1 LKTDVVHYARFA
13 ATGEVIIEY
22 DVGLQRDIHVKAAL
36 ISKGF
41 TVGSNESKI
50 SHPDRQEVLS
60 GTSNLIEAL
69 DQLLASKTFSRS
81 GQLKR
86 LLVYLREATVSTDP
100 SVWSE
105 TSIGANAFGRK
116 GFNPKLDT
124 IVRVEMRRL
133 RQKLDEYYALEG
145 ADLPLRLRFE
155 RNTYRPYVEPHI
167 PPAVEL
173 APPPAPVG
181 RFWTGVTYGAGS
193 LAVLTI
199 ATGLLW
205 WMIGASADRAPRELA
220 ESPIWAGFRS
230 SNVVVA
236 IGTPLF
242 FRSADGFER
251 NYGANLPDDL
261 RVADQL
267 LLHRPAYPL
276 WNLWAPFEDVGAAVN
291 LDRFLRGLNST
302 ATVVSARQ
310 ISFGGLA
317 GKRTI
322 VMGQPR
328 GAPLLLDLL
337 ADQNFRPPLH
347 TTGEHF
353 AGFVNAL
360 PKSGEPAKFPI
371 GAGTLMMQSDESN
384 PDYALVT
391 SIRLAN
397 GGEVLNVFGDRAQT
411 GAYITRKLTDPAF
424 VAELD
429 TRIFDRAKPAHQSAQ
444 IVFRVDY
451 SRSAPT
457 GLVYVTH
464 RVRFADRK

>member
-1 LKTDVVHYARFA
+1 M
-13 ATGEVIIEY
+13 
-22 DVGLQRDIHVKAAL
+22 
-36 ISKGF
+36 GF
-41 TVGSNESKI
+41 TVEGNQGGNSPLEPRTDLHSGSETLT
-50 SHPDRQEVLS
+50 E
-60 GTSNLIEAL
+60 TL

-100 SVWSE
+100 TVWSE

-116 GFNPKLDT
+116 DFNPKLDT
-124 IVRVEMRRL
+124 IVRVEMRRF

-145 ADLPLRLRFE
+145 AKSPLRLRFE
-155 RNTYRPYVEPHI
+155 RNTYRPFVQPNI

-173 APPPAPVG
+173 TPPPAPAG
-181 RFWTGVTYGAGS
+181 RFWTGVACGAGS
-193 LAVLTI
+193 LALLAL

-205 WMIGASADRAPRELA
+205 WTIGASARRAPRELA

-251 NYGANLPDDL
+251 NFGANLPDDL
-261 RVADQL
+261 GVADQF

-276 WNLWAPFEDVGAAVN
+276 WNLWTAFEDVGAAVN
-291 LDRFLRGLNST
+291 LDRFLRSLDST

-328 GAPLLLDLL
+328 VAPLLLDLL
-337 ADQNFRPPLH
+337 AEQNFRPPPH
-347 TTGEHF
+347 TPGKHLS
-353 AGFVNAL
+353 GFVNAL
-360 PKSGEPAKFPI
+360 PKPGEPAQFPSSTR
-371 GAGTLMMQSDESN
+371 TLMMQSDESD
-384 PDYALVT
+384 PDNALVT
-391 SIRLAN
+391 RIRLSN
-397 GGEVLNVFGDRAQT
+397 GGEVLNVFGDRVQT

-429 TRIFDRAKPAHQSAQ
+429 ARIFDRAKPAYQSVQ

-451 SRSAPT
+451 IRSAPT

-464 RVRFADRK
+464 RVKFADRK

>member
-1 LKTDVVHYARFA
+1 M
-13 ATGEVIIEY
+13 
-22 DVGLQRDIHVKAAL
+22 
-36 ISKGF
+36 GF
-41 TVGSNESKI
+41 TVEGNQGSSESATL
-50 SHPDRQEVLS
+50 RE
-60 GTSNLIEAL
+60 TL

-86 LLVYLREATVSTDP
+86 LLIYLHEATDSADP

-105 TSIGANAFGRK
+105 TSIGVNAFGRK
-116 GFNPKLDT
+116 DFNPKLDT

-133 RQKLDEYYALEG
+133 RQKLDEYYAVEG
-145 ADLPLRLRFE
+145 VEFPLRLRFE

-167 PPAVEL
+167 PLPRVVEP
-173 APPPAPVG
+173 APPALPTRQAD
-181 RFWTGVTYGAGS
+181 RFWTGVAWGAGS
-193 LAVLTI
+193 LALI
-199 ATGLLW
+199 AIAAGLLW
-205 WMIGASADRAPRELA
+205 WAIGRSGNRVPLELA

-242 FRSADGFER
+242 FRSVDGFER
-251 NYGANLPDDL
+251 NFSVNLPDDL
-261 RVADQL
+261 GAADRL

-276 WNLWAPFEDVGAAVN
+276 WNLWSPFEDVGAVVN
-291 LDRFLRGLNST
+291 LDRFLRSLNST

-310 ISFGGLA
+310 ISFGGLS

-337 ADQNFRPPLH
+337 ADQNFRARPHVP
-347 TTGEHF
+347 GEHF
-353 AGFVNAL
+353 SGFVNAQ
-360 PKSGEPAKFPI
+360 PKAGEPAQFPS
-371 GAGTLMMQSDESN
+371 GVRTLLMQSDESN

-391 SIRLAN
+391 SIQVGN

-411 GAYITRKLTDPAF
+411 GAYIIRKLTDPAF
-424 VAELD
+424 IAELD
-429 TRIFDRAKPAHQSAQ
+429 GRVFDRARHDHLSAQ
-444 IVFRVDY
+444 VVYRVDY
-451 SRSAPT
+451 SRSVPT

-464 RVRFADRK
+464 RVKYPDRK

>member
-1 LKTDVVHYARFA
+1 M
-13 ATGEVIIEY
+13 
-22 DVGLQRDIHVKAAL
+22 
-36 ISKGF
+36 
-41 TVGSNESKI
+41 
-50 SHPDRQEVLS
+50 
-60 GTSNLIEAL
+60 EAL
-69 DQLLASKTFSRS
+69 DQLLASKAFSRS

-86 LLVYLREATVSTDP
+86 LLVYLREATGSTDP

-105 TSIGANAFGRK
+105 TSIGNKAFGRK
-116 GFNPKLDT
+116 DFNPKVDT

-133 RQKLDEYYALEG
+133 RQKLDEYYAEEG
-145 ADLPLRLRFE
+145 AGAALRLRFE
-155 RNTYRPYVEPHI
+155 RNTYRPYVEPYI
-167 PPAVEL
+167 PPVVEL
-173 APPPAPVG
+173 APQSPPAS
-181 RFWTGVTYGAGS
+181 RFWIGVGCGAGS
-193 LAVLTI
+193 LALVGLAIGLVWWT
-199 ATGLLW
+199 TG
-205 WMIGASADRAPRELA
+205 GSADRAPRELA

-230 SNVVVA
+230 GNVVVA

-242 FRSADGFER
+242 FRSTDGFER
-251 NYGANLPDDL
+251 NFSENFAEDL
-261 RVADQL
+261 GTADAL

-276 WNLWAPFEDVGAAVN
+276 WNLWSPFDDVGAAVN

-302 ATVVSARQ
+302 ATVVAARQ
-310 ISFGGLA
+310 ISFAGLT

-337 ADQNFRPPLH
+337 AEQDFRPPPHVPGQRL
-347 TTGEHF
+347 
-353 AGFVNAL
+353 AGFVNAQ
-360 PKSGEPAKFPI
+360 PRPGEPARFPNSPR
-371 GAGTLMMQSDESN
+371 TLMMQSDESD

-391 SIRLAN
+391 RIRLGN
-397 GGEVLNVFGDRAQT
+397 GGEVLNVFGDRVQT

-429 TRIFDRAKPAHQSAQ
+429 ARVFDRAKPAYQSAQ

-464 RVRFADRK
+464 RVKFAERK